1 MFLFQKHD
9 LIRMERPIEQKR
21 CIDIEIKPGNKIFS
35 LTFKSLFWHTVT
47 KVLKKLFVPV
57 TYFFLRL
64 CETHNDLKL
73 SVFFFFFFFYERYPG
88 YRRNRSKNQFYR
100 PPNN

>member
-35 LTFKSLFWHTVT
+35 LTFQKSLLTHGHKGF
-47 KVLKKLFVPV
+47 KKIVCPCYLFLFAFV
-57 TYFFLRL
+57 
-64 CETHNDLKL
+64 
-73 SVFFFFFFFYERYPG
+73 
-88 YRRNRSKNQFYR
+88 
-100 PPNN
+100 